1 MSAAG
6 VGMYDAREAW
16 AAAPIGRP
24 ASHQSGGATM
34 SLSDEAREGLIEIA
48 TEMQAAMVEDWRA
61 GRWEPDA
68 DRRDTDRRDACP
80 TGIATGEDTC
90 PTGRRAACS

>member
-1 MSAAG
+1 
-6 VGMYDAREAW
+6 
-16 AAAPIGRP
+16 
-24 ASHQSGGATM
+24 M

-68 DRRDTDRRDACP
+68 DRRDACP
-80 TGIATGEDTC
+80 TGSRQARTPVLQGG
-90 PTGRRAACS
+90 GRRVHEP